1 MDTVHSMQDMHDRQ
15 DRHSAPSLGGMDG
28 LHSAPSLGGIGGIGG
43 IGGMHSAP
51 ARDHYYV
58 CGVADPGTA
67 AGGTFFFSPAELRAI
82 VDARELC
89 GVRVWL
95 EHGDATKEVL
105 GTVVYAWV
113 EEAGRLHVIMAFAKD
128 SARSR
133 LLYELIGNGL
143 YRGISLGYTAAL
155 DGNMD
160 VTRKVVNEVS
170 IVRVP
175 YHDTCWVYT
184 VTDELPPALRAAVG
198 AAAAGG
204 SFCGGPGAGAG
215 PRLLEPA
222 PAWRGAACA
231 AAADAGGSIALKE
244 RARAAAQ
251 GARASLRTAFAAL
264 GRLR

>member
-1 MDTVHSMQDMHDRQ
+1 MAR
-15 DRHSAPSLGGMDG
+15 
-28 LHSAPSLGGIGGIGG
+28 
-43 IGGMHSAP
+43 

-67 AGGTFFFSPAELRAI
+67 AGGTFFFSPGELRAI
-82 VDARELC
+82 VDARELS

-113 EEAGRLHVIMAFAKD
+113 EDGGSLHVIMAFAKD

-133 LLYELIGNGL
+133 LLYELVKNGL

-155 DGNMD
+155 DANMD

-184 VTDELPPALRAAVG
+184 VTDELPPALRAAMLG
-198 AAAAGG
+198 AGAPAAAAA
-204 SFCGGPGAGAG
+204 PG
-215 PRLLEPA
+215 PA
-222 PAWRGAACA
+222 PGLAACA
-231 AAADAGGSIALKE
+231 AGAGAARGEGIEQQE
-244 RARAAAQ
+244 RARAAA
-251 GARASLRTAFAAL
+251 RAVRRSLCTAFAAL
-264 GRLR
+264 GRLAA